1 MKIPKSMIVKNK
13 MKNRHSRMSKFHI
26 ILIFLGSITTAI
38 SGTMFVSAYIV
49 LVDEAENN
57 PPSIYQYNTPGEIDR
72 EINRLPFVDS

>member
-1 MKIPKSMIVKNK
+1 
-13 MKNRHSRMSKFHI
+13 
-26 ILIFLGSITTAI
+26 
-38 SGTMFVSAYIV
+38 MFVSAYIV